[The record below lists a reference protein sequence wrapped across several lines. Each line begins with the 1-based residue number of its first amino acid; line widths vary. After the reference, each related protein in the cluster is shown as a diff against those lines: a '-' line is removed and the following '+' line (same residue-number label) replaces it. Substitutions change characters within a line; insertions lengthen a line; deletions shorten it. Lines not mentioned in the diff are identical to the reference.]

1 MFSFAVLALA
11 AASAS
16 AHSIS
21 HFRRHHVPRTQPPA
35 GWATSYLEVY
45 DVYHTRYQAIGCE
58 NKHNTTFFDF
68 CCHPL
73 LATETVA
80 KNRPACCAVGATAA
94 CPGTAPSSA
103 AAPAKT
109 PAKATVVPPAPA
121 KTPAKTTVAP
131 PAPAK
136 TTAAQDDGDE
146 DCDDEDEGDN
156 NDTTGD
162 DDEDCDD
169 EDDNNSNDQDNSDDG
184 EDCDE
189 DEGESTTHAAPT
201 STKVAPTTSS
211 HAAAPPA
218 TSPHT
223 TPTTSSTHTT
233 PKETTT
239 TKETT
244 TAKAATTHTTPTST
258 PAPTTSASTGDKS
271 SSGSFILGGFGTW
284 FMQNGVAGACGKVHK
299 DSDFVVALET
309 KTYANGINCGR
320 TIQLCDVSN
329 NKCVNGLVADECP
342 TCTNAQSVDMSQGMF
357 TELAALSVGEFK
369 IQWKFVN

>member
-1 MFSFAVLALA
+1 MFSFVVLALA

-21 HFRRHHVPRTQPPA
+21 HVRRHHVPRSQPPA
-35 GWATSYLEVY
+35 GWSISHLEAY
-45 DVYHTRYQAIGCE
+45 DVYHTRYQVGLRFFASSSRHLIIVQAIGCG
-58 NKHNTTFFDF
+58 NKHNTSFFDL

-73 LATETVA
+73 LVRDGNGQKEPPRVLCCRRYCRLSRH
-80 KNRPACCAVGATAA
+80 RPCKDLCKDNGHH
-94 CPGTAPSSA
+94 CKDP
-103 AAPAKT
+103 
-109 PAKATVVPPAPA
+109 
-121 KTPAKTTVAP
+121 PAKTTAAP
-131 PAPAK
+131 AAPAK

-146 DCDDEDEGDN
+146 DCDDEDDD
-156 NDTTGD
+156 NDTCYDED
-162 DDEDCDD
+162 DGEDCDD
-169 EDDNNSNDQDNSDDG
+169 ED
-184 EDCDE
+184 
-189 DEGESTTHAAPT
+189 ESTTHVAPT

-211 HAAAPPA
+211 SHAAGPPT
-218 TSPHT
+218 TSTHI

-239 TKETT
+239 
-244 TAKAATTHTTPTST
+244 AKAATTHTTPKST
-258 PAPTTSASTGDKS
+258 PVPTTSASTGGKS

-309 KTYANGINCGR
+309 KTYAKGINCGR
-320 TIQLCDVSN
+320 TVQLCDVSN

-357 TELAALSVGEFK
+357 KELAALSVGEFK
-369 IQWKFVN
+369 IQWKFVD